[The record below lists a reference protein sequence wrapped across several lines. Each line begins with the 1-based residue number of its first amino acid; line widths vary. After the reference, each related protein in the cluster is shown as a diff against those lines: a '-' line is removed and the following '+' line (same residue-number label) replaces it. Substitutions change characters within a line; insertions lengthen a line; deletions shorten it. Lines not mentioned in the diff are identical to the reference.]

1 MFMDGLRVEM
11 CDTLKVLSAEI
22 YINDNCTKR
31 ASSVGFR
38 PSTGFFRKVGDST
51 RVMLGND
58 GNYTDILEIYHY
70 KFKGDSKRISLLVVA
85 EIPKEKVDVIQV
97 AKRIVKEHSRKPWP
111 WDGASHLYPYL
122 HEQGITQVRF
132 EDIDFDV
139 SHVRA
144 GGNAHQ
150 IIERKILE
158 LDYVAGRT
166 DKKPPVIYRLP
177 SKNPSDAETESNT
190 YYPLTPI
197 FCIPKDLGEKLE
209 WKERFLQ
216 SFHVTPDRFR
226 ADESKL
232 IEGCKKNSVT
242 YIAPQ
247 LEDSVDETLRRK
259 YTLQA
264 KIKASKQS
272 KWRRQW
278 REQKKEKQRKQ
289 DLELDEFELLRGSPV
304 RGRRPV
310 ARVFRQR
317 IREFNK

>member
-1 MFMDGLRVEM
+1 MVH
-11 CDTLKVLSAEI
+11 TYA
-22 YINDNCTKR
+22 
-31 ASSVGFR
+31 
-38 PSTGFFRKVGDST
+38 
-51 RVMLGND
+51 
-58 GNYTDILEIYHY
+58 
-70 KFKGDSKRISLLVVA
+70 
-85 EIPKEKVDVIQV
+85 
-97 AKRIVKEHSRKPWP
+97 
-111 WDGASHLYPYL
+111 YL
-122 HEQGITQVRF
+122 HKHGITRVRF
-132 EDIDFDV
+132 EDIDFVV

-166 DKKPPVIYRLP
+166 DKNPPVIYRLP
-177 SKNPSDAETESNT
+177 SKNPSDAETESNI

-197 FCIPKDLGEKLE
+197 FCIPKDLAEKLE

-226 ADESKL
+226 ANESKL
-232 IEGCKKNSVT
+232 IEGCKKDSVT

-264 KIKASKQS
+264 KIKASRQS

-278 REQKKEKQRKQ
+278 REQKKEKQRKR
-289 DLELDEFELLRGSPV
+289 ELIW
-304 RGRRPV
+304 RR
-310 ARVFRQR
+310 RV
-317 IREFNK
+317 I